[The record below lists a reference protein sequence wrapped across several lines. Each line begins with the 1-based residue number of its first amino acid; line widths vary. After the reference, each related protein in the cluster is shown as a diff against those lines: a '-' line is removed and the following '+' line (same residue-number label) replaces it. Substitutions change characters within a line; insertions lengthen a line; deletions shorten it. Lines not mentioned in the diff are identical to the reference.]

1 MGILAAGFTSLAGA
15 VIMLFTGITFFQ
27 KFALVLFL
35 TIVQATI
42 GSFVVFLVMTDCI
55 GPNEPT
61 HLVDRALEA
70 AGCKSSTA
78 SETDGE
84 PATTTTE
91 TAKTTTTLTTQTAPV
106 KKLVVDE
113 EESDEMMV
121 IQNTRSE
128 TLEVS

>member
-15 VIMLFTGITFFQ
+15 VIMLFTVITFFQ

-61 HLVDRALEA
+61 YLVDRALEA

-91 TAKTTTTLTTQTAPV
+91 MDKTTTTHTTTQTAPA

-121 IQNTRSE
+121 I
-128 TLEVS
+128 